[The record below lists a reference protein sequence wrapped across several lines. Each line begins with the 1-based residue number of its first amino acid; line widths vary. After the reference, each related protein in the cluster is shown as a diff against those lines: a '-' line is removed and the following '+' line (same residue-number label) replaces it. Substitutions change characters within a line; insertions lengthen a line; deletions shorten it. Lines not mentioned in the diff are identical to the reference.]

1 MKNENIKDGRVDG
14 DVAIESGKAQSKVA
28 TQYPI
33 LDRVFSLVVASLSI
47 LLSLL
52 PLFLF
57 CVNKIV
63 TVLDSDQV
71 LIHLVFIFS
80 AFAGILTEIR
90 EKQLSIDVF
99 FSKLKEREKKIVS
112 EVNYGFC
119 IFTSLSLFISAF
131 PNFFA
136 IFDKNE
142 SVFYIPV
149 RFIFLALPLMY
160 VFIFILNLKKSKS
173 FVTPIVAIILS
184 FFASSSSIASIFY
197 HLFGEYPSFAPVI
210 SDFDSLSKYFTQ
222 FVTFSGT
229 FLIFFAITLTFLGLP
244 IFISISF
251 ITYVAFSWSAGY
263 VDTISMEAYHIL
275 TDSAGGIAA
284 IPLFTMAG
292 YILSKGSA
300 GKRFLDFVKETIGYL
315 PGGVVIATV
324 LVITMFTTFT
334 GASGVSILAL
344 GGILSTV
351 LVGFGYD
358 KDEAE
363 SLITASGAI
372 GILFPPSLAIIIY
385 STTNFMDVSFMDMFK
400 GAFIPGILMALGMI
414 SIGIFKGR
422 RTLSPLLL
430 RGKKQNNVLA
440 SKEEMGTRFNF
451 KRAGLSFWHCFFEL
465 LLPLLIIGFIFSGTF
480 NLLET
485 ASFTALYAFCL
496 ECFGRR
502 DFSFKKALSV
512 IVESVPI
519 AGGVLVIIATSKGLA
534 YFLVDANVPDLLTE
548 MVSYILPQENMFSKY
563 IFLFL
568 LNFLLIIVGC
578 IMDIYSAILVVSPLI
593 IPVAMNYGI
602 SSVHTGV
609 IFLTNLA
616 LGFLTPPIGM
626 DLFIASY
633 AFDKPVTRVIKK
645 IIPYLLVQL
654 VVLLLVTYIPWFS
667 QALLD

>member
-1 MKNENIKDGRVDG
+1 MENETLKVDKIK
-14 DVAIESGKAQSKVA
+14 GKTK
-28 TQYPI
+28 TQFEGM
-33 LDRVFSLVVASLSI
+33 DKFFSLIVENLSI
-47 LLSLL
+47 LLVLL
-52 PLFLF
+52 PLSLF
-57 CVNKIV
+57 FVNKAF
-63 TVLDSDQV
+63 TVLDSDQM
-71 LIHLVFIFS
+71 LIHLVFVFS

-90 EKQLSIDVF
+90 GKQLSIDVF

-112 EVNYGFC
+112 EINYGFS

-131 PNFFA
+131 PNFLA
-136 IFDKNE
+136 IFNKDE

-160 VFIFILNLKKSKS
+160 VFIFILNLGRSKNI
-173 FVTPIVAIILS
+173 VTSILAILLS
-184 FFASSSSIASIFY
+184 LFASSSSLASIFY
-197 HLFGEYPSFAPVI
+197 HLFEEYPSFSSFV
-210 SDFDSLSKYFTQ
+210 STFDLLSKYFTQ
-222 FVTFSGT
+222 FITFSGT
-229 FLIFFAITLTFLGLP
+229 FLIFFAITFTFLGLP

-251 ITYVAFSWSAGY
+251 ITYIAFSWSAGY

-275 TDSAGGIAA
+275 TDGAGGIAA

-300 GKRFLDFVKETIGYL
+300 GKRFLDFIKETIGYL
-315 PGGVVIATV
+315 PGGVVIASV

-334 GASGVSILAL
+334 GASGISILAL

-422 RTLSPLLL
+422 HTLSRTL
-430 RGKKQNNVLA
+430 RTRKRNDVLT
-440 SKEEMGTRFNF
+440 STEEMDARFNF
-451 KRAGLSFWHCFFEL
+451 KRAGLSFWRCFFEL
-465 LLPLLIIGFIFSGTF
+465 LLPVLIIGFIFSGVF

-485 ASFTALYAFCL
+485 ASFTAFYAFCL

-548 MVSYILPQENMFSKY
+548 MVGSILPQENVFSKY

-578 IMDIYSAILVVSPLI
+578 IMDIYSAILVVSPLV

-602 SSVHTGV
+602 NSVHTGV

-654 VVLLLVTYIPWFS
+654 VILLLVTYIPWFS
-667 QALLD
+667 QVLLD

>member
-1 MKNENIKDGRVDG
+1 MKRLHKNIETDKNGDGILTQFGRLD
-14 DVAIESGKAQSKVA
+14 SFFSKVV
-28 TQYPI
+28 I
-33 LDRVFSLVVASLSI
+33 FFSI
-47 LLSLL
+47 LLVLL
-52 PLFLF
+52 PLSLF
-57 CVNKIV
+57 FITKFV

-71 LIHLVFIFS
+71 LIHIVFIFS

-90 EKQLSIDVF
+90 KKQLSIDAF
-99 FSKLKEREKKIVS
+99 FSKLKGKAKSVVS
-112 EVNYGFC
+112 EINYGFC
-119 IFTSLSLFISAF
+119 IFTSFSLFISAF
-131 PNFFA
+131 PNFLA
-136 IFDKNE
+136 IFSKDE
-142 SVFYIPV
+142 SILYIPI

-160 VFIFILNLKKSKS
+160 AFIFFVNLKRSKS
-173 FVTPIVAIILS
+173 LVTQIVATVLS
-184 FFASSSSIASIFY
+184 LFASSSSLASIFY
-197 HLFGEYPSFAPVI
+197 HLFSDYPSFSSIVSFFEFI
-210 SDFDSLSKYFTQ
+210 SIYFTKL
-222 FVTFSGT
+222 VSFSGN
-229 FLIFFAITLTFLGLP
+229 FLIFSAIMFTFLGLP

-251 ITYVAFSWSAGY
+251 ITYIAFSWSAGY

-275 TDSAGGIAA
+275 ADGTGGIAA

-315 PGGVVIATV
+315 PGGVVVASVT
-324 LVITMFTTFT
+324 VITMFTTFT

-400 GAFIPGILMALGMI
+400 GAFIPGVLMAVGMI
-414 SIGIFKGR
+414 LIGIFKGR
-422 RTLSPLLL
+422 RTLSHASL
-430 RGKKQNNVLA
+430 RGKERNDVITSTERDK
-440 SKEEMGTRFNF
+440 GRFNIE
-451 KRAGLSFWHCFFEL
+451 KAGVSFWHCFFEL
-465 LLPLLIIGFIFSGTF
+465 LLPSLIIGFIFSGTF

-496 ECFGRR
+496 ECFVRR
-502 DFSFKKALSV
+502 DFSFKKALAV
-512 IVESVPI
+512 VVESVPI
-519 AGGVLVIIATSKGLA
+519 AGGVLVIIATSKALA
-534 YFLVDANVPDLLTE
+534 YFLVDANVPDFLAQ
-548 MVSYILPQENMFSKY
+548 MISSILPQENVFSKY

-578 IMDIYSAILVVSPLI
+578 IMDIYSAILVVSPLV

-602 SSVHTGV
+602 STVHTGV
-609 IFLTNLA
+609 IFLTNLS

-654 VVLLLVTYIPWFS
+654 VILLLVTYIPWFS